1 MGPLDVRRKNN
12 LSLNVVFRCARGLP
26 AGVLEGLIRSTFMC
40 NVAADYVAEHFDEK
54 EAERLMLL
62 KRG

>member
-1 MGPLDVRRKNN
+1 M
-12 LSLNVVFRCARGLP
+12 P